1 MEEIIDREQRA
12 EATPAE
18 LERLAEWRR
27 ASFANEREYRRLV
40 RMLAALRGTAAV
52 RRSAPPSV
60 VDVLARAQAPIVQRG
75 AFARWTP
82 WLIGVAAA
90 AGVVAGVALQRRASP
105 VGSWGLADVATGPAE
120 MTTVE
125 LRDGSVVRL
134 APATRLRVS
143 QSRGAREVTL
153 DGRAYFVVAK
163 MPGRPFVI
171 HTSAGSARVLGT
183 RFELATHDQDLKL
196 IVVEGSVALTAGSSN
211 VEVHAG
217 EQSGVRDQRALAP
230 TPVEQADQIEQWIG
244 KFLVFQSTP
253 IRDVAREIERMY
265 GVHIIVADSII
276 GRRTVTATFTD
287 QTVARVLDVV
297 CSVANAQCESRRVTG
312 GLPSETVISHR

>member
-1 MEEIIDREQRA
+1 MEEIIDRELRA

-40 RMLAALRGTAAV
+40 RMLAALRGASAL
-52 RRSAPPSV
+52 RSAPPSV
-60 VDVLARAQAPIVQRG
+60 VDVLARAQAPVVQRKV
-75 AFARWTP
+75 FTRWTP
-82 WLIGVAAA
+82 WLIGLAAA
-90 AGVVAGVALQRRASP
+90 AGVVAGIALQGPASS

-134 APATRLRVS
+134 APATRLRVTD
-143 QSRGAREVTL
+143 SRDAREVTL

-163 MPGRPFVI
+163 MPDRPFVVY
-171 HTSAGSARVLGT
+171 TSVGSARVLGT

-196 IVVEGSVALTAGSSN
+196 IVVEGSVGLTAGSSN

-217 EQSGVRDQRALAP
+217 EQSGVREQRALAP
-230 TPVEQADQIEQWIG
+230 TRVEQADQIEQWVG

-265 GVHIIVADSII
+265 GVRITVADSII
-276 GRRTVTATFTD
+276 GRRTITATFTD

-297 CSVANAQCESRRVTG
+297 CSVANAQCETRRVTG